1 MYLSPLI
8 LIKVLEVVSKTTE
21 QYDSIIANCRD
32 IFIKKMKDYGSSWRI
47 LRLSSITDQLFI
59 KANRIRTI
67 QQKGES
73 KVGDNIDGE
82 FIAMVNYSIMALV
95 QCELGS
101 EGNPLMPLNQA
112 EKLYDKYANE
122 AKALMEKKNHDYG
135 EAWRDMRIS
144 SLDDLILVKLLR
156 IKQIEDN
163 QGATLVSEGVEGN
176 YFDILNYSVFAL
188 IKLTEGER

>member
-1 MYLSPLI
+1 
-8 LIKVLEVVSKTTE
+8 VSKTTE
-21 QYDSIIANCRD
+21 QYDSMLSKCRE
-32 IFIKKMKDYGSSWRI
+32 IFVKKMKDYGSSWRI

-67 QQKGES
+67 QVKGAS
-73 KVGDNIDGE
+73 KVGDGIEGE

-95 QCELGS
+95 QHELGS
-101 EGNPLMPLNQA
+101 NGSPEMPLKQA
-112 EKLYDKYANE
+112 SELYDKYALE
-122 AKALMEKKNHDYG
+122 ARDLMEAKNHDYG

-163 QGATLVSEGVEGN
+163 QGETLISEGVDGN
-176 YFDILNYSVFAL
+176 YFDILNYSIFAL
-188 IKLTEGER
+188 IKMEEGES

>member
-1 MYLSPLI
+1 MLN
-8 LIKVLEVVSKTTE
+8 VVSKTTE
-21 QYDSIIANCRD
+21 QYDAIISNCRD
-32 IFIKKMKDYGSSWRI
+32 IFVKKMKDYGSSWRI

-73 KVGDNIDGE
+73 KVGDGIEGE

-101 EGNPLMPLNQA
+101 DGDPELPLADA
-112 EKLYDKYANE
+112 ERLYDKYANE
-122 AKALMEKKNHDYG
+122 ARELMEKKNHDYG

-163 QGATLVSEGVEGN
+163 QGTTLISEGVEGN

-188 IKLTEGER
+188 IKIGEGER